1 MKHLAVTL
9 FVIMMTLNA
18 WADLSVDKFKEFT
31 AGTYKIAF
39 SCGEVMSAD
48 EIIFKMDRNLKI
60 TSDEDSV
67 EFQSALNFFDAGI
80 YGNGLPILNVM
91 LYAYS
96 DEQVEGHNILITA
109 DEVEGV
115 KLLMMTFSSNDK
127 PNEGSSTTVLK
138 KTSLLKL
145 NIITNKFERVEKL

>member
-1 MKHLAVTL
+1 MKNLAVTL
-9 FVIMMTLNA
+9 FVLMMTLNA
-18 WADLSVDKFKEFT
+18 WADLSVDKFKELT

-39 SCGEVMSAD
+39 SSGEVMSAD
-48 EIIFKMDRNLKI
+48 EIIFKIDRNLKI

-67 EFQSALNFFDAGI
+67 EFQSALNYFDAGY

-115 KLLMMTFSSNDK
+115 KLLMMTFSANDK
-127 PNEGSSTTVLK
+127 PNDVSSTTVLK
-138 KTSLLKL
+138 KTSLLKF
-145 NIITNKFERVEKL
+145 NINTNKFERVEKL

>member
-1 MKHLAVTL
+1 MKHLVVAL
-9 FVIMMTLNA
+9 FVFLIAINA
-18 WADLSVDKFKEFT
+18 WADLTVDKFKELT

-39 SCGEVMSAD
+39 STSEVISAD
-48 EIIFKMDRNLKI
+48 EIIFKIDRNLKI

-67 EFQSALNFFDAGI
+67 EFQSALNYFDAGN

-109 DEVEGV
+109 DEAEGV

-138 KTSLLKL
+138 KTSLLKF
-145 NIITNKFERVEKL
+145 NINTNKFERVEKL